1 MRSNYKQGDKV
12 SGQVTALGMEVI
24 DISTARQWQ
33 VVSMQ
38 LTGPQDG
45 DALKM
50 IVPRQ
55 GILPGDRIEGVIAP
69 LNSISDK
76 LRTHAHLPFDTLS
89 QVKVSGSAP
98 QIPARGGVT
107 PHHLGHSQNF
117 IPGG

>member
-1 MRSNYKQGDKV
+1 MQSNYIPGDTV
-12 SGQVTALGMEVI
+12 SGEVTALGMEVI

-33 VVSMQ
+33 VVCMQ
-38 LTGPQDG
+38 LTENSG
-45 DALKM
+45 ALKV